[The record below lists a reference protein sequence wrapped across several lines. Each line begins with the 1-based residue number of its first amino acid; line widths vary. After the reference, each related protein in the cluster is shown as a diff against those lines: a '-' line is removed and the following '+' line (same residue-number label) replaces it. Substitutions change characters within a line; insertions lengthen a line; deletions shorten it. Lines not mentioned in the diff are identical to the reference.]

1 MPATPQR
8 RELLTAVLA
17 AGLPGILATQTT
29 AEAHVAEP
37 ALNPVTKDA
46 CIAACTECLRACREF
61 LVDGC
66 PKACAKYCLTCLETC
81 RACIALI
88 EFDVPLDGMMCRV
101 CAKACD
107 MCANECSRQAGIL
120 AAARCI
126 EACERFRDACLA
138 VAH

>member
-1 MPATPQR
+1 MSAKPQR
-8 RELLTAVLA
+8 RDVLAAVLA
-17 AGLPGILATQTT
+17 TGIPALIARQ
-29 AEAHVAEP
+29 ASSAEP
-37 ALNPVTKDA
+37 ALNPVNKDA
-46 CIAACTECLRACREF
+46 CIAACTECLRACREY

-107 MCANECSRQAGIL
+107 MCANECSRQAGNQ
-120 AAARCI
+120 AAEKCI
-126 EACERFRDACLA
+126 EACERCRDACLA